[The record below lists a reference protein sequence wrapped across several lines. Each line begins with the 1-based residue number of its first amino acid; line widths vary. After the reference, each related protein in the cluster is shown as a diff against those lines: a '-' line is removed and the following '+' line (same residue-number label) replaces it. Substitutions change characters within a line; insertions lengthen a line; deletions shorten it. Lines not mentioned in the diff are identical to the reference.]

1 MGGVQTVTKDLA
13 EGICAWSGAHVDQAI
28 EVTLITETPAGA
40 SMTYGLPFKVIR
52 RPGFASLLAN
62 IWSADIVHLAN
73 PAFLPLVI
81 AWLVRKPTVIEHHGY
96 HAICPN
102 GLLLYTPDNSACP
115 GHFMA
120 RAYGKC
126 VACCSETMGRVRGF
140 RTVLLTFVRRW
151 LCAHASA
158 NISISDHVAQRICL
172 PRIQTIYH
180 GVRDSG
186 FDIPTKTLTAENC
199 LQIGY
204 VGRFVEEKGL
214 PILLQAAKKLKEAG
228 VSFRL
233 TLIGDGNMREKLES
247 KIDSLGI
254 RDRVR
259 FTGYLTGTALGLA
272 LEEIQVIVMTSQVE
286 EAAGLAA
293 MEHMMRAGLVVVAD
307 IGGLGEVVGEAG
319 LKFIPGDPNSLFIRL
334 REIAENPSTFE
345 HLPMA
350 ARRRA
355 ADKFALPAM
364 IKGHI
369 SLYQELQKGNFAD
382 RRKMPVS
389 NRPLA
394 ARLVRALP
402 GTHEMVVQTALRFVR
417 DASSALDL
425 GAGSGALAEHL
436 QLAGLEVT
444 SADIS
449 NYFELNSEF
458 IQIDMNEPDFDR
470 VISREYD
477 LVTSVEVIEHLENPT
492 AFLRSIHRLLKP
504 NGIAIL
510 TTPNIENI
518 PARLRFFLNGDVRA
532 MDKNAPEHITP
543 IHLDLFLRQIVPRTG
558 FVLIE
563 HKVYPEGD
571 FPLTARNYL
580 VPFFSLFKSVMKGTA
595 LTGDSHV
602 FVLKKS

>member
-1 MGGVQTVTKDLA
+1 MGGVQTVTRDLA
-13 EGICAWSGAHVDQAI
+13 EGICASSDANGNQAI
-28 EVTLITETPAGA
+28 GVTLITQTPAG
-40 SMTYGLPFKVIR
+40 SMDDSRSSVSVVR
-52 RPGFASLLAN
+52 RPRFTALLAE
-62 IWSADIVHLAN
+62 IWSADVIHLAS
-73 PAFLPLVI
+73 PAFLPLLI
-81 AWLVRKPTVIEHHGY
+81 AWFLRKSTVVEHHGY
-96 HAICPN
+96 QSICPN

-126 VACCSETMGRVRGF
+126 VACCSETMGEMRGF

-151 LCAHASA
+151 LCAQASA

-214 PILLQAAKKLKEAG
+214 PILLEAARKLKEAG

-247 KIDSLGI
+247 KIDSQGI

-259 FTGYLTGTALGLA
+259 FTGYLTGTALELA

-319 LKFIPGDPNSLFIRL
+319 LKFVPGDPNSLFIRL

-364 IKGHI
+364 IRGHI
-369 SLYQELQKGNFAD
+369 SLYQELQKGNSTGGKCRFPTD
-382 RRKMPVS
+382 PS
-389 NRPLA
+389 
-394 ARLVRALP
+394 RL
-402 GTHEMVVQTALRFVR
+402 
-417 DASSALDL
+417 
-425 GAGSGALAEHL
+425 
-436 QLAGLEVT
+436 
-444 SADIS
+444 
-449 NYFELNSEF
+449 
-458 IQIDMNEPDFDR
+458 
-470 VISREYD
+470 
-477 LVTSVEVIEHLENPT
+477 
-492 AFLRSIHRLLKP
+492 
-504 NGIAIL
+504 
-510 TTPNIENI
+510 
-518 PARLRFFLNGDVRA
+518 
-532 MDKNAPEHITP
+532 
-543 IHLDLFLRQIVPRTG
+543 
-558 FVLIE
+558 
-563 HKVYPEGD
+563 
-571 FPLTARNYL
+571 
-580 VPFFSLFKSVMKGTA
+580 
-595 LTGDSHV
+595 DS
-602 FVLKKS
+602 